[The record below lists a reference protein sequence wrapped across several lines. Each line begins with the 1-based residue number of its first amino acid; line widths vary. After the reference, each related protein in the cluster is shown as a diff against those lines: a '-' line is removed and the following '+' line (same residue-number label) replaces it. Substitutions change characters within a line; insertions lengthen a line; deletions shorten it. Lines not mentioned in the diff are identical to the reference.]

1 MKNLLLI
8 IFTFFNTLIYCQTN
22 INTNDKLIPFAES
35 NSFNEIKYGY
45 RNLKNYI
52 IVKPIFDF
60 AENMIQNYSI
70 VGLYIDDSIR
80 YAILDVNGVLVTPF
94 SIKSYNRIN
103 PNQNIFDIN
112 INEQI
117 FNDLDLNE
125 LVLDPERFGIDKGDI
140 FNPEIVDIEWEKAAS
155 NIKTENKDL
164 FAPKSEFETTNN
176 YEIRITKQS
185 ELLISKK
192 QEFTATFLKN
202 KLLQIDELKKN
213 KKNSIA
219 ASLVAITLNKFN
231 LGSYNADNQTFELIL
246 NGVKYILYVPLN
258 EAELFKQYIS
268 SSEIKGYEILKND
281 LITKKLVNLKILN
294 VSTGGYY
301 DFGEHINLDEL
312 AAIPSNS
319 NTQDFSI
326 GTPPSISMVV
336 DFIDDNKNNILEFE
350 ENAILKITLNNNGGG
365 VGKNLFL
372 KTSIDNEQGIQF
384 TKSIFIG
391 NLLPNSQKSLSLNL
405 FGDINLTTE
414 KKLITLTTQELNG
427 FNSTP
432 VNIEIQTKEFITPTL
447 NLENFKIENNKTKLS
462 KIEPTDL
469 FKLIYRV
476 TNTSK
481 GTAKNI
487 NFNLELPKN
496 LFLTDK
502 NKNILIE
509 EIKPGGFIDLTYDII
524 SNNLVN
530 TEEEIKLKFSNK
542 YLDKIISNK
551 INFEKNKQNNDVI
564 VYKNKS
570 DEDIINIV
578 PDFNIDIENN
588 IPKPIKINDSAIAI
602 VLGIES
608 YKNLNS
614 VKFAERDAIFVKE
627 YFKQAFGIPESNI
640 YFRLNQNVT
649 QGEINK
655 IFEGWLQNRVT
666 PNTTLYVYFAGHG
679 ASSTANTNDNFLVP
693 YDADPNY
700 LDVTSYSMNKLY
712 DNLAKLSTNK
722 IVVFLDA
729 CFSGLDRDNN
739 LLNQNVRGLG
749 IKQNAIT
756 LPKKINLFSSSSS
769 DQGSNS
775 WNDKKHGLFTYF
787 LLKGLQGEADTNKN
801 TQITYEELSIYI
813 INNVNK
819 QALKLDRV
827 QTPQTVLNNNLK
839 IVY

>member
-1 MKNLLLI
+1 MKNLFLI

-246 NGVKYILYVPLN
+246 NGVKYVLYVPLN

-365 VGKNLFL
+365 VGK
-372 KTSIDNEQGIQF
+372 
-384 TKSIFIG
+384 
-391 NLLPNSQKSLSLNL
+391 
-405 FGDINLTTE
+405 
-414 KKLITLTTQELNG
+414 
-427 FNSTP
+427 
-432 VNIEIQTKEFITPTL
+432 
-447 NLENFKIENNKTKLS
+447 
-462 KIEPTDL
+462 
-469 FKLIYRV
+469 
-476 TNTSK
+476 
-481 GTAKNI
+481 
-487 NFNLELPKN
+487 
-496 LFLTDK
+496 
-502 NKNILIE
+502 
-509 EIKPGGFIDLTYDII
+509 
-524 SNNLVN
+524 
-530 TEEEIKLKFSNK
+530 
-542 YLDKIISNK
+542 
-551 INFEKNKQNNDVI
+551 
-564 VYKNKS
+564 
-570 DEDIINIV
+570 
-578 PDFNIDIENN
+578 
-588 IPKPIKINDSAIAI
+588 
-602 VLGIES
+602 
-608 YKNLNS
+608 
-614 VKFAERDAIFVKE
+614 
-627 YFKQAFGIPESNI
+627 I
-640 YFRLNQNVT
+640 YF
-649 QGEINK
+649 
-655 IFEGWLQNRVT
+655 
-666 PNTTLYVYFAGHG
+666 
-679 ASSTANTNDNFLVP
+679 
-693 YDADPNY
+693 
-700 LDVTSYSMNKLY
+700 
-712 DNLAKLSTNK
+712 
-722 IVVFLDA
+722 
-729 CFSGLDRDNN
+729 
-739 LLNQNVRGLG
+739 
-749 IKQNAIT
+749 
-756 LPKKINLFSSSSS
+756 
-769 DQGSNS
+769 
-775 WNDKKHGLFTYF
+775 
-787 LLKGLQGEADTNKN
+787 
-801 TQITYEELSIYI
+801 
-813 INNVNK
+813 
-819 QALKLDRV
+819 
-827 QTPQTVLNNNLK
+827 
-839 IVY
+839 